1 MKLIKKIIFPILLI
15 FATVFAFIF
24 FYEVSSGDSSD
35 SYNFSINDTSSINKI
50 IIWDK
55 SPDTVTLERKSNDWL
70 VNNKFLARNDAINI
84 LLETIYR
91 IRLRNFPQKS
101 ALPRILSSMG
111 TYGKHVDIIIGNKKA
126 KSFTVGTETPDQ
138 LGTYMLMDGFK
149 TPVATH
155 IPGFNGYLSSRFFL
169 REDLWRTREIWPYT
183 KEIQSIEIVY
193 PDSSSF
199 AVLKKD
205 KHNYY
210 LKTPKGLVVSAD
222 NMASQAFFSAIKK
235 AKYEGMIIKTD
246 LAWRKQDS
254 IRKSPHIGMF
264 KVKYIDEKILEMKIY
279 KVPGGP
285 DWLDE
290 NGEIQQYDPDRYY
303 AFTSDGRFLLTQ
315 RFGLQ
320 HVLKSYRAFLS
331 FP

>member
-15 FATVFAFIF
+15 FAAVTAFIF

-70 VNNKFLARNDAINI
+70 VNNKFLARTDAIDI

-169 REDLWRTREIWPYT
+169 REDLWRTREIWPYS

-199 AVLKKD
+199 TVSKRD

-210 LKTPKGLVVSAD
+210 LKTPKGLVVNAD

-235 AKYEGMIIKTD
+235 AKYEGMIINTD

-254 IRKSPHIGMF
+254 IRESPHVGMF
-264 KVKYIDEKILEMKIY
+264 KVKYIDGKILEMKIH

>member
-15 FATVFAFIF
+15 FAAVTAFIF
-24 FYEVSSGDSSD
+24 FYEVSSGESSD
-35 SYNFSINDTSSINKI
+35 SYNFSINDTASIHKI

-70 VNNKFLARNDAINI
+70 VNNKFLARTDAIDI

-169 REDLWRTREIWPYT
+169 REDLWRTREIWPYS

-199 AVLKKD
+199 TVSKRD

-210 LKTPKGLVVSAD
+210 LKTPKGLVVNAD

-235 AKYEGMIIKTD
+235 AKYEGMIINTD

-254 IRKSPHIGMF
+254 IRESPHVGMF
-264 KVKYIDEKILEMKIY
+264 KVKYIDGKILEMKIH

>member
-1 MKLIKKIIFPILLI
+1 MKLIKKVIFPILIILAAFI
-15 FATVFAFIF
+15 AFIF
-24 FYEVSSGDSSD
+24 FNELSSGDSSGG
-35 SYNFSINDTSSINKI
+35 YNFSINDTASINKI

-70 VNNKFLARNDAINI
+70 VNNKFFARNDAIDI

-111 TYGKHVDIIIGNKKA
+111 TYGKHVDIIIGNKKV

-169 REDLWRTREIWPYT
+169 REDLWRTREIWPYSE
-183 KEIQSIEIVY
+183 EIQSIEIIY

-199 AVLKKD
+199 AISKKD

-210 LKTPKGLVVSAD
+210 LKTPKGLVVSAN

-246 LAWRKQDS
+246 LVWRKQDS
-254 IRKSPHIGMF
+254 IRKSPRVGMF
-264 KVKYIDEKILEMKIY
+264 KVKYIDGKTLEMRIH

-320 HVLKSYRAFLS
+320 HLLKSYRAFLS